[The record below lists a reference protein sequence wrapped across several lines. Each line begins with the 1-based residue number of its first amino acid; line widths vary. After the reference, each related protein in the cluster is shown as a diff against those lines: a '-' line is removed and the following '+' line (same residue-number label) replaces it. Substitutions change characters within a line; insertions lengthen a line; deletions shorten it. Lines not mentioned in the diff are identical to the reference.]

1 MKFLCRRRAGKGKSL
16 IMHRNLVVGLF
27 LALCSTVAAFSP
39 LPALASSRVRAAASA
54 LPVVA
59 ASPLRPQ
66 VAVSRTSVS
75 GAQMGLFG
83 LGWAEIGVIGL
94 IALFFFG
101 PDKLMPIAKDLGA
114 RESSFFN

>member
-16 IMHRNLVVGLF
+16 IMQTNLVVGL
-27 LALCSTVAAFSP
+27 LALCSTAAAFSP

>member
-1 MKFLCRRRAGKGKSL
+1 MQQ
-16 IMHRNLVVGLF
+16 NLVVGLF
-27 LALCSTVAAFSP
+27 ALASTVAAFTP
-39 LPALASSRVRAAASA
+39 PAALPALASSRVRAGAA

-114 RESSFFN
+114 R

>member
-1 MKFLCRRRAGKGKSL
+1 MLRKQIAHHAQKSRRRSL
-16 IMHRNLVVGLF
+16 PRALLDRRGLYATRRAARAPVV
-27 LALCSTVAAFSP
+27 ARA
-39 LPALASSRVRAAASA
+39 RAAAA

-114 RESSFFN
+114 RESFFFN

>member
-1 MKFLCRRRAGKGKSL
+1 MQQ
-16 IMHRNLVVGLF
+16 NLVGLF
-27 LALCSTVAAFSP
+27 LALASTAAAFSP
-39 LPALASSRVRAAASA
+39 PAALPALASSRVRAAPAVTT

-114 RESSFFN
+114 RESFFFH